1 MTVKVIEKNTEN
13 LQDDNTNTK
22 DSESKGE
29 KVSIE
34 QLEAAMGPG
43 ESFVDKEDENP
54 ELEDFLDQIIANRVE
69 PEISE
74 E

>member
-1 MTVKVIEKNTEN
+1 
-13 LQDDNTNTK
+13 
-22 DSESKGE
+22 
-29 KVSIE
+29 
-34 QLEAAMGPG
+34 MGPG

-74 E
+74 DKLEETKQQQAKLV

>member
-1 MTVKVIEKNTEN
+1 
-13 LQDDNTNTK
+13 
-22 DSESKGE
+22 
-29 KVSIE
+29 
-34 QLEAAMGPG
+34 MGPG

-74 E
+74 DKVDVFHQV

>member
-1 MTVKVIEKNTEN
+1 
-13 LQDDNTNTK
+13 
-22 DSESKGE
+22 
-29 KVSIE
+29 
-34 QLEAAMGPG
+34 MGPG

-74 E
+74 DKLEETK

>member
-1 MTVKVIEKNTEN
+1 
-13 LQDDNTNTK
+13 
-22 DSESKGE
+22 
-29 KVSIE
+29 
-34 QLEAAMGPG
+34 MGPG

>member
-1 MTVKVIEKNTEN
+1 
-13 LQDDNTNTK
+13 
-22 DSESKGE
+22 
-29 KVSIE
+29 
-34 QLEAAMGPG
+34 MGPG

-74 E
+74 DKVEETK